1 MAGGAEIID
10 VDRLQHEDIRS
21 RRLAAAG
28 EAEPQLRRR
37 QPKAESIGDFRP
49 VPAAVAGGRDR

>member
-1 MAGGAEIID
+1 MAGGAEIIAEIID

-28 EAEPQLRRR
+28 ERSRNSDADSQKR
-37 QPKAESIGDFRP
+37 KA
-49 VPAAVAGGRDR
+49 